1 MRSSGD
7 WRKLGL
13 RAGEDVQVRSR
24 DEILRTLDA
33 DGRLDGLP
41 FQPEMLA
48 YCGQRLR
55 VWKVAHKTCDTINKT
70 GGRRMS
76 DAVHLEGVRCDG
88 SAHGDCQANCLLFWK
103 EAWLKRP
110 GDPDNHSIAPA
121 ACEETVLWRNV
132 TVEGDA
138 NVDNDPTW
146 VCQITRLF
154 AATTPLPAWD
164 ARQYVQDIQHGNV
177 SAWKMLCTLTQ
188 AGYSKLV
195 FMGFGYR
202 ALIWLFNSWQKLRGG
217 KPFPLASGLLPR
229 GVKTPTGELDL
240 QIGEWVQIKSAD
252 EIRATLGPDSEK
264 SRPAVRSGDGE
275 VLRRAAPGA
284 TPRPEID
291 RGAHRQ
297 DDPHEEPLHRAAGRL
312 LPWRM
317 HAAAP
322 RLPAGRLTA
331 TGARSG
337 YAATPIRPPAAA
349 DADLGRR
356 HGVDSSTSVQSP

>member
-88 SAHGDCQANCLLFWK
+88 SAHGECQANCLLFWK

-110 GDPDNHSIAPA
+110 GDPDNLTIAPA
-121 ACEETVLWRNV
+121 ACEEAVLWRNV

-138 NVDNDPTW
+138 NLDNDPTW

-154 AATTPLPAWD
+154 AATTPLSGWD
-164 ARQYVQDIQHGNV
+164 ARQYLQDIQHGNV

-195 FMGFGYR
+195 FTGIGYR
-202 ALIWLFNSWQKLRGG
+202 ALIWLFNRWQKLRGG

-240 QIGEWVQIKSAD
+240 QVGEWVRIKSAD
-252 EIRATLGPDSEK
+252 EIRATLGPDAKNRGLLFDPEMVK
-264 SRPAVRSGDGE
+264 FCGE
-275 VLRRAAPGA
+275 RHQVQRRVLRLIEEPTGKMIHMKNPCIVLQDVYCRGECTPRRLGCPRAIDSYWREIWLRRAP
-284 TPRPEID
+284 
-291 RGAHRQ
+291 
-297 DDPHEEPLHRAAGRL
+297 DP
-312 LPWRM
+312 
-317 HAAAP
+317 
-322 RLPAGRLTA
+322 PAG
-331 TGARSG
+331 GK
-337 YAATPIRPPAAA
+337 
-349 DADLGRR
+349 
-356 HGVDSSTSVQSP
+356 